1 MNDTLPSVLVVED
14 SPEDYEA
21 TRRALERGG
30 LANPLVHCTTG
41 DEALDYLFAAGGAE
55 DGGRWLAAAQPG
67 LILLDL
73 NLPGTDGREVLA
85 RVKSDPDLR
94 VVPVVVLTTSNDER
108 DVVGCYRAGANSYI
122 QKPVDL
128 AGFRAAMKTLR
139 DYWLDVVLLPS
150 AS

>member
-1 MNDTLPSVLVVED
+1 MPETLPSVMVVED

-30 LANPLVHCTTG
+30 LANPLVHFPTG
-41 DEALDYLFAAGGAE
+41 DAALDYLFAR
-55 DGGRWLAAAQPG
+55 GRKRQTAVERRPG

-85 RVKSDPDLR
+85 RLKGDPDLR
-94 VVPVVVLTTSNDER
+94 LVPVVVLTTSRDQR
-108 DVVGCYRAGANSYI
+108 DVSGCYRAGANSYI

-128 AGFRAAMKTLR
+128 AGFRAAMETLR
-139 DYWLDVVLLPS
+139 EYWLDVVVLPPPE
-150 AS
+150 

>member
-1 MNDTLPSVLVVED
+1 MPEMLPSVLVVED

-30 LANPLVHCTTG
+30 LANPLVHFPTG
-41 DEALDYLFAAGGAE
+41 DEALDYLFPR
-55 DGGRWLAAAQPG
+55 GRAPHPAAAARPS

-85 RVKSDPDLR
+85 RLKGDPVMR
-94 VVPVVVLTTSNDER
+94 QVPVVVLTTSRDQR
-108 DVVGCYRAGANSYI
+108 DVTDCYLAGANSYV

-128 AGFRAAMKTLR
+128 AGFRAAMETLR
-139 DYWLDVVLLPS
+139 GYWLDVVVLPPG
-150 AS
+150 